1 MKAFFLAAGE
11 GTRLRPL
18 TLKTPKCLV
27 PLLGRPLI
35 EYWFDLFELYGIEE
49 ILINTSYLADKVQQY
64 VNKNSRDLKVQLT
77 YEEILLGSGGTV
89 KKNWDFVRGE
99 NTFFII
105 YADNLTDINLRNMMN
120 FHNNREKDFTL
131 AIFKV
136 PNPRECGIVEV
147 DEHSSV
153 VSFTEKPENPV
164 SDLAFAGIML
174 SSQKLIDY
182 FPDKEIFDLGYD
194 ILPRI
199 VGNTSGYIIEEY
211 LIDIGNREKLV
222 QAESDIKNKIY
233 NIKISANGE

>member
-49 ILINTSYLADKVQQY
+49 ILINTSYLADKVRQY
-64 VNKNSRDLKVQLT
+64 VNKNSRALKIQLT
-77 YEEILLGSGGTV
+77 YEKILLGSGGTV
-89 KKNWDFVRGE
+89 KKNWDFMRGE
-99 NTFFII
+99 DTFFIL
-105 YADNLTDINLRNMMN
+105 YADNLTNINLRNMMK
-120 FHNNREKDFTL
+120 FHNNRAKDFTL

-153 VSFTEKPENPV
+153 VSFTEKPEKPV
-164 SDLAFAGIML
+164 SELAFAGIMI

-182 FPDKEIFDLGYD
+182 FPDEEKFDLGYD
-194 ILPRI
+194 VLPQI
-199 VGNTSGYIIEEY
+199 VGNASGYIIDEY
-211 LIDIGNREKLV
+211 LIDIGNHEKLL
-222 QAESDIKNKIY
+222 QAEADIKNKVY
-233 NIKISANGE
+233 GIKDSAFRE